1 MKCLISWVAVALA
14 ATMASAASAQPT
26 PAGVA
31 RAVSLFDEAKR
42 ELDAGNVE
50 RACGLFVD
58 SYRSDPQVGTLLNT
72 ALCHEKAGKTA
83 SAWAEFTSVVSL
95 AGRAGQAKRS
105 EFASTHA
112 RALEPK
118 LSRVRFDIQE
128 TAADLALTVDGTPIA
143 VDAARATAI
152 PVDPGAHVVR
162 ATAKAKL
169 PWEGK
174 LVVAAGPSTAALTV
188 ASLAAAPV
196 APLLVVAPSPSP
208 SPSPSG
214 DAMTANDLP
223 SRPPPLRTL
232 AYASAGAA
240 VVALVVGGVTG
251 GLAISSQ
258 SRADRDCTGAV
269 CRTPEGLDAND
280 RAHTFATVS
289 SIGLVAGG
297 ALVVTSVVL
306 FLVSP
311 RSSASAAGAA
321 RLATPGVFVSF

>member
-1 MKCLISWVAVALA
+1 MKCFISWVAVALA

-83 SAWAEFTSVVSL
+83 SAWAEYTSVVSL
-95 AGRAGQAKRS
+95 AGRAGQAKRL

-128 TAADLALTVDGTPIA
+128 TAADLALTVDGIPIA
-143 VDAARATAI
+143 VDAARTTAI

-174 LVVAAGPSTAALTV
+174 LVVAAGPSTAALAV
-188 ASLAAAPV
+188 PSLATAPV
-196 APLLVVAPSPSP
+196 APPVVVAPSPSQ
-208 SPSPSG
+208 SG
-214 DAMTANDLP
+214 DAMGANDLP
-223 SRPPPLRTL
+223 SRTPLLRTL

-258 SRADRDCTGAV
+258 SRADRDCSGTV

-289 SIGLVAGG
+289 TIGLVAGG
-297 ALVVTSVVL
+297 ALALTSVVL

-311 RSSASAAGAA
+311 RSAASAVGAA
-321 RLATPGVFVSF
+321 RPASPGVVFSF

>member
-1 MKCLISWVAVALA
+1 MKCLVSWVAVALV
-14 ATMASAASAQPT
+14 ATSASVASAQPT

-72 ALCHEKAGKTA
+72 ALCHERAGKTA

-118 LSRVRFDIQE
+118 LARVRFDIQE
-128 TAADLALTVDGTPIA
+128 TTADLALTIDGTAVA
-143 VDAARATAI
+143 VDAARTTAI

-174 LVVAAGPSTAALTV
+174 LTVAAGPSTAAFAV
-188 ASLAAAPV
+188 PSLAAAPV
-196 APLLVVAPSPSP
+196 PPPLVLGPASS
-208 SPSPSG
+208 SSSPSG
-214 DAMTANDLP
+214 DAMSANDLP
-223 SRPPPLRTL
+223 SRTPPPRTL

-258 SRADRDCTGAV
+258 SRADRDCTGTV

-289 SIGLVAGG
+289 TIGLVAGG
-297 ALVVTSVVL
+297 ALALTSVVL

-311 RSSASAAGAA
+311 RSSASAAGAS
-321 RLATPGVFVSF
+321 RPLPPGVVVVF